1 MRVSEKAVIA
11 RINRRL
17 AHIEQ
22 KLHKSRRWDSDIR
35 NYYIIAW
42 RFNRLVAAYDSLDQ
56 VAREVGALEDHEI
69 LIQ

>member
-22 KLHKSRRWDSDIR
+22 KLHKSRRWDSDVR
-35 NYYIIAW
+35 NFYIIAW
-42 RFNRLVAAYDSLDQ
+42 RFNTLVAAYDSLDQ
-56 VAREVGALEDHEI
+56 VARDIGVLEDYET
-69 LIQ
+69 LVN

>member
-35 NYYIIAW
+35 NFSTIAW
-42 RFNRLVAAYDSLDQ
+42 RFNTLVAAYDSLDQ
-56 VAREVGALEDHEI
+56 VAREVGALEDHET